1 MMHRSLP
8 VKLRVLRAQQGLT
21 LAEAAERI
29 GIGRDTLSDLERGVR
44 HPVLSTLAKIAE
56 GYDVPVEDLLASEA
70 EPALAGASPKAEA
83 PTPGPSRS
91 GEPSF
96 NDVPGQQRRSEELKH
111 LRAWRAFVWKIEHR
125 WEEEPPQTSREI
137 AVVLDTM
144 QALIDEGA
152 FEQPQDEVTASAG
165 RTDSEGIELR
175 ALFLGLQRLNEIADD
190 VERDEAAQRRRK
202 VFELIEGQA
211 TA

>member
-1 MMHRSLP
+1 VFVGTRMRDARKAAGLSQEDIA
-8 VKLRVLRAQQGLT
+8 RRAGVT
-21 LAEAAERI
+21 LKAIGEVER
-29 GIGRDTLSDLERGVR
+29 GEVQDPHYSTLSGIASALGMTVAELVGEESGV
-44 HPVLSTLAKIAE
+44 
-56 GYDVPVEDLLASEA
+56 D
-70 EPALAGASPKAEA
+70 AGKAEA

-125 WEEEPPQTSREI
+125 WEEGPPQTSREI